1 MEIKDLVS
9 KIDIVDYIGQYV
21 DLRPQNGE
29 YFGLCPFHDEK
40 TASFSIIPSSSRFY
54 CFGCGASGD
63 VLDFAKAYH
72 HLSTASA
79 IDHLKQYGGITEA
92 QNCSSCSILRIAK
105 KFQSRPKRVIT
116 PHTFLSSDIMTR
128 YEDVEDVPEKYAGWI
143 AEGISETQLHRFE
156 VKYDRFSDRLVFPIR
171 TPEGKIFNISGRTL
185 DPDFKEKGLRKYT
198 YFYKM
203 GVLDTLYGLYEN
215 RDAILKAKEIILF
228 EGAKSV
234 MLASTYGVQNCV
246 AVLTSHLNPFQTKIL
261 IELSVKVVF
270 AFDSDID
277 PRQDSEIQKL
287 MHFVPCEWVRNRD
300 QLLAPKMAPVDA
312 GVAIWKQLYE
322 RRERL

>member
-9 KIDIVDYIGQYV
+9 QIDIVDYVSQYV

-29 YFGLCPFHDEK
+29 YFGLCPFHNEK

-72 HLSTASA
+72 HLSTPAA
-79 IDHLKQYGGITEA
+79 IDHLKKYAGITE
-92 QNCSSCSILRIAK
+92 NGSSPVCSMLRIAK
-105 KFQSRPKRVIT
+105 KFQPQVART
-116 PHTFLSSDIMTR
+116 AAPHTILSSDIMDR
-128 YEDVEDVPEKYAGWI
+128 YEDIPEKYTAWI
-143 AEGISETQLHRFE
+143 EEGISQEQLERFA
-156 VKYDRFSDRLVFPIR
+156 VRYDRFSNRLVFPIR
-171 TPEGKIFNISGRTL
+171 TSDGSIFNISGRTL
-185 DPDFKEKGLRKYT
+185 DPDFKSKGLRKYT

-215 RDAILKAKEIILF
+215 REAILKAKEIILF

-234 MLASTYGVQNCV
+234 MLASTYGTQNCS

-261 IELSVKVVF
+261 IGLAVKVVF
-270 AFDSDID
+270 AFDSDVD

-287 MHFVPCEWVRNRD
+287 KHFVPCEWVRNRD
-300 QLLAPKMAPVDA
+300 HLLAPKMAPVDA
-312 GVAIWKQLYE
+312 GATIWQQLYE

>member
-9 KIDIVDYIGQYV
+9 QIDIVDYVSQYV

-29 YFGLCPFHDEK
+29 YFGLCPFHNEK

-72 HLSTASA
+72 HLSTPAT
-79 IDHLKQYGGITEA
+79 IDHLKQYAGITEGNIPPA
-92 QNCSSCSILRIAK
+92 CSMLRIAR
-105 KFQSRPKRVIT
+105 KFQQHPTRTAT
-116 PHTFLSSDIMTR
+116 PHTFLSSDIMDR
-128 YEDVEDVPEKYAGWI
+128 YEDIPEKYAVWI
-143 AEGISETQLHRFE
+143 KEGISEAQLKRFG
-156 VKYDRFSDRLVFPIR
+156 VRYDRFSDRLVFPIR
-171 TPEGKIFNISGRTL
+171 TPDGSIFNVSGRTL

-234 MLASTYGVQNCV
+234 MLASTYGVQNCA

-277 PRQDSEIQKL
+277 LRQDSEIQKL

>member
-9 KIDIVDYIGQYV
+9 QIDIVDYVSQYV
-21 DLRPQNGE
+21 DLHPQNGE
-29 YFGLCPFHDEK
+29 YFGLCPFHSEK

-72 HLSTASA
+72 HLSTPAA
-79 IDHLKQYGGITEA
+79 IDHLKKYAGITEGKSSSV
-92 QNCSSCSILRIAK
+92 CSMLRIAR
-105 KFQSRPKRVIT
+105 KFQQRPMRAIA
-116 PHTFLSSDIMTR
+116 PHTFLSADVMDR
-128 YEDVEDVPEKYAGWI
+128 YEDVPEKYAAWI
-143 AEGISETQLHRFE
+143 KEGISEAQLKRFN

-171 TPEGKIFNISGRTL
+171 TPTGEIFNISGRTL
-185 DPDFKEKGLRKYT
+185 DPNFKEKGLRKYT

-203 GVLDTLYGLYEN
+203 GVLDTLYGLFEN
-215 RDAILKAKEIILF
+215 RDTILKAGEIILF

-234 MLASTYGVQNCV
+234 MLASTYGAANCA

-261 IELSVKVVF
+261 IGLSVRVVF

-277 PRQDSEIQKL
+277 PRQDAEIQKL
-287 MHFVPCEWVRNRD
+287 KHFVPCEWVRNRD

-312 GVAIWKQLYE
+312 GASIWGQLYE
-322 RRERL
+322 RRERI

>member
-9 KIDIVDYIGQYV
+9 QIDIVDYVSQYV
-21 DLRPQNGE
+21 DLRSQNGE
-29 YFGLCPFHDEK
+29 YFGLCPFHNEK

-72 HLSTASA
+72 HLSTPAA
-79 IDHLKQYGGITEA
+79 IDHLKQYAGITEG
-92 QNCSSCSILRIAK
+92 NISPVCSMLRIAR
-105 KFQSRPKRVIT
+105 KFQQHPTRAAT
-116 PHTFLSSDIMTR
+116 PHTFLSSDIMDR
-128 YEDVEDVPEKYAGWI
+128 YEDIPEKYAVWI
-143 AEGISETQLHRFE
+143 KEGISEAQLKRFG
-156 VKYDRFSDRLVFPIR
+156 VRYDRFSDRLVFPIR
-171 TPEGKIFNISGRTL
+171 TPDGAIFNVSGRTL

-234 MLASTYGVQNCV
+234 MLASTYGVQNCA